1 MFRTVALR
9 VHSAVRTGLNLNKP
23 TVLAAFPARC
33 MSHEST
39 ETDAEFDNRYE
50 SFFNRKDIDGW
61 ELRKGMNDLCGMD
74 LIPEPRIIVA
84 AMKACRR
91 VNDYA
96 LAIRFLEA
104 IKNKCGGKVNEIY
117 PYIVKEIQPT
127 LTELGIDTPE
137 QLGIDKPELAL
148 QSVYDMS

>member
-1 MFRTVALR
+1 MFRAVTFR
-9 VHSAVRTGLNLNKP
+9 IHSAIKTGLNLNKP
-23 TVLAAFPARC
+23 ACLVAFSARC
-33 MSHEST
+33 MSHDST

-50 SFFNRKDIDGW
+50 SYFNRKDIDGW

-74 LIPEPRIIVA
+74 LIPEPRIIIA

-96 LAIRFLEA
+96 LAVRFLEA
-104 IKNKCGGKVNEIY
+104 IKNKCGGKINEIY
-117 PYIVKEIQPT
+117 PYIIKEIQPI